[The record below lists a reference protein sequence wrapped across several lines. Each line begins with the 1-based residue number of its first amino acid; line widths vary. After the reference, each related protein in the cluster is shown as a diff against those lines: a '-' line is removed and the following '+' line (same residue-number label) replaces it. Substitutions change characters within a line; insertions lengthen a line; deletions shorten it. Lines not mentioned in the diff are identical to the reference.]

1 MREIMIEIRGKRS
14 QLEMAKLLG
23 ISQQQYSN
31 IEQGK
36 RGIKPKYFKIF
47 EVVFNEDIHKLAP
60 DIFLAKNTSIRRIK
74 KEAR

>member
-1 MREIMIEIRGKRS
+1 MIRQRMIELRGKRS
-14 QLEMAKLLG
+14 QQEMAELIG

-36 RGIKPKYFKIF
+36 RGIKPKYFKKF

-60 DIFLAKNTSIRRIK
+60 DIFLLENTP
-74 KEAR
+74 